1 MSKVQVSEA
10 SGEPKVQLLIGAAS
24 SNSGKTTITLGLLRA
39 FQKRGLKVQ
48 AFKCGPDYIDP
59 KFHEAACGS
68 PSINLDQI
76 MMPPNHL
83 KATYQQYAQAAAV
96 AVTEGVMGL
105 FDGAVKSEGSTASL
119 SKVLDI
125 PVLLVVDAK
134 ATAYSVAPLLY
145 GFKNFDPTLKLGG
158 VIFNRVGS
166 SYHYQLLKEACEEIG
181 IPALGYL
188 PNTEKFAI
196 PSRHL
201 GLSLGSLHE
210 LGQTIDHLAKKM
222 EETVAIDRLL
232 YSPQSTVH
240 SPQSTVHR
248 PSTIDHRPSTIDH
261 RLSTIKVAV
270 ARDEAFNFTYKQNLK
285 KLEEHTSVRFFSP
298 LEEKSLPEADLLYL
312 PGGYPELHVEKL
324 AGNAAMR
331 KSIQSFISAGGS
343 VLAECGGLMYLG
355 ETLTDKGGTA
365 HEMAGALPLATSME
379 AMRLRLGYRK
389 IRWGDQELIGH
400 EFHYSSVTEKA
411 KIPSVGEIYN
421 MRGQAVNTK
430 LYQLGNILASYI
442 HLYFGDD
449 RQFKIIKQWIREL
462 GKQEIRESEIMPRA
476 SSKGVP
482 WTFGRNQY
490 Y

>member
-1 MSKVQVSEA
+1 MQVHTEA
-10 SGEPKVQLLIGAAS
+10 SGEPKAQLLIGAPS
-24 SNSGKTTITLGLLRA
+24 SNSGKTTVTLGLLRA

-48 AFKCGPDYIDP
+48 PFKCGPDYIDP
-59 KFHEAACGS
+59 KFHEAACGT
-68 PSINLDQI
+68 PSVNLDLV

-105 FDGAVKSEGSTASL
+105 FDGAVRSEGSTASL

-145 GFKNFDPTLKLGG
+145 GFKNFDPALKLGG

-166 SYHYQLLKEACEEIG
+166 SCHYQLLKEACQEMG

-188 PNTEKFAI
+188 PNTESFAI

-201 GLSLGSLHE
+201 GLSLGSLHK
-210 LGQTIDHLAKKM
+210 LGQTIDYLAEKM
-222 EETVAIDRLL
+222 EETVAIDQVLQVFQ
-232 YSPQSTVH
+232 YSFQSID
-240 SPQSTVHR
+240 HR
-248 PSTIDHRPSTIDH
+248 PSTIDYRLSTIDHRPSTIDY
-261 RLSTIKVAV
+261 RPSTIKVAV

-285 KLEEHTSVRFFSP
+285 KLEEHTSVCFFSP

-312 PGGYPELHVEKL
+312 PGGYPEFHAETL
-324 AGNAAMR
+324 AGNVAMR
-331 KSIQSFISAGGS
+331 KSIEAFISAGGS

-355 ETLTDKGGTA
+355 ETLTDKAGQEY
-365 HEMAGALPLATSME
+365 EMVGALPLATSME

-389 IRWGDQELIGH
+389 IRWGGQELIGH
-400 EFHYSSVTEKA
+400 EFHYSSVIEKE

-421 MRGQAVNTK
+421 MRGQAVNTR
-430 LYQLGNILASYI
+430 LYQSGNILASYI

-449 RQFKIIKQWIREL
+449 RQFSVVSGQWSVVS
-462 GKQEIRESEIMPRA
+462 GQ
-476 SSKGVP
+476 
-482 WTFGRNQY
+482 
-490 Y
+490 

>member
-1 MSKVQVSEA
+1 MQVHTEA
-10 SGEPKVQLLIGAAS
+10 SGEPKAQLLIGAPS

-48 AFKCGPDYIDP
+48 PFKCGPDYIDP
-59 KFHEAACGS
+59 KFHEAACGT
-68 PSINLDQI
+68 PSVNLDLV

-105 FDGAVKSEGSTASL
+105 FDGAVRSEGSTASL

-145 GFKNFDPTLKLGG
+145 GFKNFDPALKLGG

-166 SYHYQLLKEACEEIG
+166 SCHYQLLKEACEEIG

-188 PNTEKFAI
+188 PNTEGFAI

-201 GLSLGSLHE
+201 GLSLGSLHK
-210 LGQTIDHLAKKM
+210 LGQTIDYLAEKM
-222 EETVAIDRLL
+222 EETVAIDQVLQVFQ
-232 YSPQSTVH
+232 YSPQSIVH
-240 SPQSTVHR
+240 SPSSIVHR
-248 PSTIDHRPSTIDH
+248 PSTV
-261 RLSTIKVAV
+261 KVAV
-270 ARDEAFNFTYKQNLK
+270 ARDEAFNFTYMQNLK

-298 LEEKSLPEADLLYL
+298 LEEKSLPEANLLYL
-312 PGGYPELHVEKL
+312 PGGYPELYAKKL
-324 AGNAAMR
+324 AGNIAMR
-331 KSIQSFISAGGS
+331 KSIQAFISAGGS

-355 ETLTDKGGTA
+355 ETLTDKAGQEY
-365 HEMAGALPLATSME
+365 EMVGALPLATSME
-379 AMRLRLGYRK
+379 AMKLTLGYRK
-389 IRWGDQELIGH
+389 IRWGGQELIGH
-400 EFHYSSVTEKA
+400 EFHYSSVIEKE

-421 MRGQAVNTK
+421 MRGQAVNTR
-430 LYQLGNILASYI
+430 LYQSGNILASYI

-449 RQFKIIKQWIREL
+449 RQFSVVSPEGMPLAWSVISGQPRSEGVPL
-462 GKQEIRESEIMPRA
+462 GKGCLPQRSQGLLWRMPLA
-476 SSKGVP
+476 
-482 WTFGRNQY
+482 WHCQ
-490 Y
+490 